1 MTVKTDRIKLKSRG
15 YTDVIDVSAQLSEV
29 VARSGVRNGVA
40 TAFVI
45 GSTAGLTTIEYE
57 PGLVQDI
64 NVALEKIAPKSGDY
78 KHHDTWGDDNGHSHI
93 RASLLGP
100 SLAIPFVEKKL
111 TLGTW
116 QQVVLIDFDTRPR
129 EREIVVQIIGE

>member
-1 MTVKTDRIKLKSRG
+1 LRWK
-15 YTDVIDVSAQLSEV
+15 
-29 VARSGVRNGVA
+29 
-40 TAFVI
+40 
-45 GSTAGLTTIEYE
+45 
-57 PGLVQDI
+57 
-64 NVALEKIAPKSGDY
+64 KIAPKSGDY